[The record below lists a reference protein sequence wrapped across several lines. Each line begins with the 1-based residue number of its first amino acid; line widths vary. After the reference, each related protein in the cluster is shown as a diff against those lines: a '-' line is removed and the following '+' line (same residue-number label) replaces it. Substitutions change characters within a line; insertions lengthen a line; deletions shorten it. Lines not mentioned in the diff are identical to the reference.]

1 MSTGKIELSVGVTK
15 IVNKYEIFTE
25 EEVDYINNKI
35 PELDERVGVIEDE
48 IEEINSSLDNIN
60 NKVPELDGR
69 VGVIEGEIEEINS
82 SLDNMENE
90 KATKEELNVERK
102 RINNFTK
109 LAEGSTTGDAEL
121 IDGRIGANGLI
132 YSNIGS
138 AIRNQIIDQNDK
150 INFYRDRTL
159 YLESITSAL
168 EDSIFSVNSVKIEN
182 LLTINGYEYN
192 KDGIKIIVKNNT
204 VCINGILNDYYYLKI
219 TNGFDIG
226 YGPSGGNKKTDWCKE
241 HYALPLNQK
250 YHLTH
255 HKIDGSIENANPDS
269 PIVVSARS
277 SDYTSLLSTSKG
289 LVELTQDVVYIQIYI
304 PPATYNN
311 YKIGVVLQKDVM
323 SSKFTPY
330 GYYDTTVNIIDNAN
344 NIAKDVPNNIIANMY
359 KEINGTYFNA
369 IQGACA
375 DGKYIYYGIVNNQTD
390 DDNTVC
396 KMDINTKEIIKT
408 TNELNL
414 GHCNS
419 KTYCSYD
426 GYIHCVSLDEES
438 TIHRI
443 TTDLEYV
450 DSYKVSI
457 LDKYPQF
464 TGFGAID
471 YNEKTEQFIFLIRGN
486 KKGYAIFT
494 KNMTFIK
501 IIWCEYVDA
510 HVYGGICTDNNFI
523 YQAICGKNFEG
534 FISIFNFNGDLI
546 KTIQLENFNGEIEE
560 PFLVKNKMYCSA
572 CRHDYTN
579 HDIWELNLKNYQI
592 I

>member
-1 MSTGKIELSVGVTK
+1 
-15 IVNKYEIFTE
+15 
-25 EEVDYINNKI
+25 
-35 PELDERVGVIEDE
+35 
-48 IEEINSSLDNIN
+48 
-60 NKVPELDGR
+60 
-69 VGVIEGEIEEINS
+69 
-82 SLDNMENE
+82 MESK

-102 RINNFTK
+102 RIDNFTK

-132 YSNIGS
+132 YNNIGS
-138 AIRNQIIDQNDK
+138 AIRNQISDQTEK
-150 INFYRDRTL
+150 LNFYQDRTM

-168 EDSIFSVNSVKIEN
+168 EDIVFSINSVKIEN
-182 LLTINGYEYN
+182 LLPINGYEYN
-192 KDGIKIIVKNNT
+192 KNGLNITIKDNIVY
-204 VCINGILNDYYYLKI
+204 INGTFNDYYYIKI

-226 YGPSGGNKKTDWCKE
+226 IGPSGGNKREQWRMEKYT
-241 HYALPLNQK
+241 LPLNKK
-250 YHLTH
+250 YHLTFY
-255 HKIDGSIENANPDS
+255 KISGSTENYNPSS
-269 PIVVSARS
+269 PIVVSGRNS
-277 SDYTSLLSTSKG
+277 NYTSILSNTKG
-289 LVELTQDVVYIQIYI
+289 LVELTEELSYIQIYI
-304 PPATYNN
+304 PPATY
-311 YKIGVVLQKDVM
+311 KKFRIGIVLQKDIL
-323 SSKFTPY
+323 SNKFTPY
-330 GYYDTTVNIIDNAN
+330 GYYDTTVNILDN
-344 NIAKDVPNNIIANMY
+344 NIKDVPNNIIANKY
-359 KEINGTYFNA
+359 KEIRGTYFNA
-369 IQGACA
+369 IQGACS

-390 DDNTVC
+390 DDNTVG

-408 TNELNL
+408 TNGLNL

-419 KTYCSYD
+419 MTYCSYD

-501 IIWCEYVDA
+501 IIWCEYVDS
-510 HVYGGICTDNNFI
+510 HVYGGICSDNNFI
-523 YQAICGKNFEG
+523 YQAICGNNFEG
-534 FISIFNFNGDLI
+534 IISIFNFNGDLI
-546 KTIQLENFNGEIEE
+546 KTIQIENFNGEIEE